1 MNHSFK
7 EKDLTK
13 ANTVKQKKKKKNYE
27 RYENIQNMVISIL
40 NFFKSQSFLI

>member
-13 ANTVKQKKKKKNYE
+13 ANTVKQKKKRTMKGMK
-27 RYENIQNMVISIL
+27 IS
-40 NFFKSQSFLI
+40 KTW